1 MRLFAALPAALV
13 LASPVFAQGG
23 GALPPVPAPPQN
35 PITAE
40 KAVLGKILF
49 WDEQLSSDDTMSC
62 GTCHLPQSNGAD
74 PRFGTHPG
82 FDGIFGTIDDPLAS
96 PGVVHLDGNRHFD
109 PVPAFGLDVQVTGRT
124 APAAFTSQWSPEQ
137 FWDGRAGSRFVEPE
151 SGRLSIP
158 AGGSLESQAV
168 GPITSTVEMGHD
180 GRTWAE
186 VAQKL
191 NAARPRALAP
201 NLPPDVLA
209 ALAQDPTYPALF
221 ARAFGSTQITA
232 ERIGFALATYER
244 TLVADQTPWDR
255 HHQGDPTAMTMSQR
269 QGFQRFR
276 QHQCDACHTPPLF
289 TDHSYRV
296 LGVRPWLEDAGRM
309 DVTQNFADRGAFK
322 VPSLRNTGLKP
333 SFMHNGS
340 MTNLVQVLDF
350 YDHQIPSFPENQD
363 PLYAA
368 MSIPAADKTLMLDFL
383 QNALTDPRVAAG
395 LPPFDRPTLR
405 SELQPNTIYGAGSPG
420 GAAIP
425 PRLMAHQPAVVG
437 GLDFRIGVRDALG
450 GTTALLAVSPLPAT
464 NSGLPVPIHVDLP
477 ASMLFTASTAGAG
490 AADGYA
496 TFPLPLPNDTRL
508 QGAVIYAQS
517 FVLDPAAASGWG
529 IAASDAVSIPVF

>member
-1 MRLFAALPAALV
+1 MRLTATLPAALFLIGHV
-13 LASPVFAQGG
+13 LAQGG
-23 GALPPVPAPPQN
+23 GVLPPVPAPSQN
-35 PITAE
+35 PVTAE

-49 WDEQLSSDDTMSC
+49 WDEQLSSDDAMSC

-96 PGVVHLDGNRHFD
+96 PGVVHLDANRHFD
-109 PVPAFGLDVQVTGRT
+109 PVAAFGLDVQVTGRT

-158 AGGSLESQAV
+158 VGGSLEAQAV
-168 GPITSTVEMGHD
+168 GPIMSTVEMGHD
-180 GRTWAE
+180 GRTWSE

-191 NAARPRALAP
+191 SSARPLALAT

-255 HHQGDPTAMTMSQR
+255 HHQGDPTAMTVSQR

-289 TDHSYRV
+289 TDHTYRV
-296 LGVRPWLEDAGRM
+296 LGVRPWVEDPGRM
-309 DVTQNFADRGAFK
+309 DVTQNLADRGAFK

-333 SFMHNGS
+333 SYMHNGS

-405 SELQPNTIYGAGSPG
+405 SELQPNTVYGAGSPG
-420 GAAIP
+420 GGAIP
-425 PRLMAHQPAVVG
+425 PLLMAHQPAVVG
-437 GLDFRIGVRDALG
+437 GVDFRIGVRDALG
-450 GTTALLAVSPLPAT
+450 GTTAVLAVSPLPAT
-464 NSGLPVPIHVDLP
+464 NSALPVPIHVDLP
-477 ASMLFTASTAGAG
+477 ASMLFVSPTSGVGATG
-490 AADGYA
+490 GYA

-508 QGAVIYAQS
+508 QGAVIYTQS
-517 FVLDPAAASGWG
+517 FVIDPGAASGWG

>member
-1 MRLFAALPAALV
+1 MRVPITIQASLFLV
-13 LASPVFAQGG
+13 GTIAAQGG

-35 PITAE
+35 PVTAE

-49 WDEQLSSDDTMSC
+49 WDEQLSSDDTMAC
-62 GTCHLPQSNGAD
+62 GTCHLPEANGAD

-82 FDGIFGTIDDPLAS
+82 FDGLFGTIDDPLAS
-96 PGVVHLDGNRHFD
+96 PGIVHLDANRHYD
-109 PVPAFGLDVQVTGRT
+109 PVAAFGLDVQVTGRT
-124 APAAFTSQWSPEQ
+124 APAAFTSQWCPEQ
-137 FWDGRAGSRFVEPE
+137 CWDGRATSRFVEPE
-151 SGRLSIP
+151 FGTLSIP
-158 AGGSLESQAV
+158 NGGSLESQAV
-168 GPITSTVEMGHD
+168 GPIMSTVEMGHD

-191 NAARPRALAP
+191 AAARPLALATQ
-201 NLPPDVLA
+201 LPADVQA

-221 ARAFGSTQITA
+221 LRAFGSALITA

-244 TLVADQTPWDR
+244 TLVADRTPWDR

-289 TDHSYRV
+289 TDHTYRV
-296 LGVRPWLEDAGRM
+296 LGLRPWVEDPGRM

-333 SFMHNGS
+333 SYMHNGS

-350 YDHQIPSFPENQD
+350 YDHQIPSFPDNQD

-395 LPPFDRPTLR
+395 LPPFDRPRLR
-405 SELQPNTIYGAGSPG
+405 SEQQPNVVYGAGSAGSGSVTPL
-420 GAAIP
+420 
-425 PRLMAHQPAVVG
+425 LMAHQPAVVRG
-437 GLDFRIGVRDALG
+437 VDFRIGVRGALRA
-450 GTTALLAVSPLPAT
+450 TTAVLAVSPLPASPT
-464 NSGLPVPIHVDLP
+464 GLPVPIHVDLP
-477 ASMLFTASTAGAG
+477 ASMLFTSTTAGVG
-490 AADGYA
+490 PAAGYA
-496 TFPLPLPNDTRL
+496 TFPLPIPNDTRL
-508 QGAVIYAQS
+508 QGAVIYTQS
-517 FVLDPAAASGWG
+517 FVLDPAAVGGWG
-529 IAASDAVSIPVF
+529 IAASDAASIPVF

>member
-1 MRLFAALPAALV
+1 MRVPITIQASLFLV
-13 LASPVFAQGG
+13 GTIAAQGG

-35 PITAE
+35 PVTAE

-49 WDEQLSSDDTMSC
+49 WDEQLSSDDTMAC
-62 GTCHLPQSNGAD
+62 GTCHLPEANGAD

-82 FDGIFGTIDDPLAS
+82 FDGLFGTIDDPLAS
-96 PGVVHLDGNRHFD
+96 PGIVHLDANRHYD
-109 PVPAFGLDVQVTGRT
+109 PVAAFGLDVQVTGRT

-137 FWDGRAGSRFVEPE
+137 FWDGRATSRFVEPE
-151 SGRLSIP
+151 FGTLSIP
-158 AGGSLESQAV
+158 NGGSLESQAV
-168 GPITSTVEMGHD
+168 GPIMSTVEMGHD

-191 NAARPRALAP
+191 AAARPLALATQ
-201 NLPPDVLA
+201 LPADVQA

-221 ARAFGSTQITA
+221 LRAFGSALITA

-289 TDHSYRV
+289 TDHTYRV
-296 LGVRPWLEDAGRM
+296 LGLRPWVEDPGRM

-333 SFMHNGS
+333 SYMHNGS

-350 YDHQIPSFPENQD
+350 YDHQIPSFPDNQD

-395 LPPFDRPTLR
+395 LPPFDRPRLR
-405 SELQPNTIYGAGSPG
+405 SEQQPNVVYGAGSAGSGSVTPL
-420 GAAIP
+420 
-425 PRLMAHQPAVVG
+425 LMAHQPAVVG
-437 GLDFRIGVRDALG
+437 GVDFRIGVRDALG
-450 GTTALLAVSPLPAT
+450 ATTAVLAVSPLPASPT
-464 NSGLPVPIHVDLP
+464 GLPLPIHVDLP
-477 ASMLFTASTAGAG
+477 ASMLFTSTTAGVG
-490 AADGYA
+490 PAAGYA
-496 TFPLPLPNDTRL
+496 TFPLPIPNDTRL
-508 QGAVIYAQS
+508 QGAVIYTQS
-517 FVLDPAAASGWG
+517 FVLDPAAVGGWG
-529 IAASDAVSIPVF
+529 IAASDAASIPVF